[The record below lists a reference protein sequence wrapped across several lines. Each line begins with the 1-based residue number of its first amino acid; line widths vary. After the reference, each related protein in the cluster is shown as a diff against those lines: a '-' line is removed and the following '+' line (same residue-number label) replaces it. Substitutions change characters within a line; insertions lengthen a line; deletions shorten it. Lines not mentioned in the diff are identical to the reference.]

1 MSLASKITLSL
12 ACITSAGII
21 GYVHYKQQLD
31 REKLHDGVLRDVE
44 RQQRRKAEN
53 LYTLQQQIDFTKEL
67 KKTQTVD
74 DMKNVT

>member
-1 MSLASKITLSL
+1 MIEFS
-12 ACITSAGII
+12 
-21 GYVHYKQQLD
+21 

-67 KKTQTVD
+67 KKTQTLD
-74 DMKNVT
+74 DIKNVT